1 MWVFVSLNY
10 VMIHLCG
17 QSMCK
22 TKPNM
27 VLKFQGLAKEQKKT
41 IIVVNIVFVA
51 FTWYVGIRLWKKK
64 IFNIFLS
71 FQILI
76 L

>member
-51 FTWYVGIRLWKKK
+51 FT
-64 IFNIFLS
+64 
-71 FQILI
+71 
-76 L
+76 